1 MNSALAMWRKSLTQL
16 IKMEDRKEWDALD
29 ILSKWF
35 IATRSAVGTITL
47 YSGLIGGLLA
57 WQHQFREGRPFDLLT
72 WAILT
77 IGLFIA
83 HGTNNL
89 INDYTDYVRGIDKD
103 NYFRTQYG
111 VHPLAQGFWDRRTH
125 LIWFAVSGALATLS
139 GIYALIYTSFAPL
152 VVWFFLFGALILLFY
167 TYPLKYLGIGE
178 LSIFII
184 WGPLMIG
191 GVFYV
196 LTGTWDWMVLL
207 ASLPVG
213 LNVVTI
219 NLGKHTDKLKEDL
232 GKGVRTLPVLVG
244 ETAARTITMGAIVLS
259 YALVAYLVFVPR
271 FLTPL
276 MLLVAIAYRPARIAL
291 QRLSRPRPE
300 GPPPGY
306 PIWPRWFSTVCFVH
320 NRVFSNYFVL
330 GLIADT
336 ALRTF
341 LPNLWA

>member
-1 MNSALAMWRKSLTQL
+1 MNTTLAMWRKSLSQL
-16 IKMEDRKEWDALD
+16 IRMEDKREWDALD
-29 ILSKWF
+29 PLSKWF

-57 WQHQFREGRPFDLLT
+57 WQYLYANGKPFNLLM
-72 WAILT
+72 WLVLT

-89 INDYTDYVRGIDKD
+89 INDYTDFSRGIDKD

-111 VHPLAQGFWDRRTH
+111 VHPLAQGFWDKRTH
-125 LIWFAVSGALATLS
+125 LIWFAVSGLLAVLA
-139 GIYALIYTSFAPL
+139 GVAALIYTNFAPI
-152 VVWFFLFGALILLFY
+152 VVWLFAVGAFILLFY
-167 TYPLKYLGIGE
+167 TYPLKYVGIGE

-191 GVFYV
+191 GVYYV
-196 LTGTWDWMVLL
+196 LTGRWDWAVIL

-219 NLGKHTDKLKEDL
+219 NLGKHTDKLKEDRV
-232 GKGVRTLPVLVG
+232 KKVRTLPVLTG
-244 ETAARTITMGAIVLS
+244 EPAARYITIAAITLSYLIVL
-259 YALVAYLVFVPR
+259 YLVFITR
-271 FLTPL
+271 FFTPI
-276 MLLVAIAYRPARIAL
+276 MLLVLLAIKPARTAL
-291 QRLSRPRPE
+291 QRLSMPRPD

-330 GLIADT
+330 GLIIET
-336 ALRTF
+336 LIRTVF
-341 LPNLWA
+341 PGFWR

>member
-1 MNSALAMWRKSLTQL
+1 MNTTFAMWRKSLTQL

-29 ILSKWF
+29 VLSKWF
-35 IATRSAVGTITL
+35 IATRSAVGTVTL

-57 WQHQFREGRPFDLLT
+57 WQYLYRQGRAFDVLT
-72 WAILT
+72 WLILT
-77 IGLFIA
+77 LGLFIA

-89 INDYTDYVRGIDKD
+89 INDYTDYVRGIDRD

-125 LIWFAVSGALATLS
+125 LIWFGISGLLATLS
-139 GIYALIYTSFAPL
+139 GVYALIYTSFAPL
-152 VVWFFLFGALILLFY
+152 VVWFFVFGALILLFY
-167 TYPLKYLGIGE
+167 TYPLKYVGIGE

-196 LTGTWDWMVLL
+196 LTGVWDWLVLL
-207 ASLPVG
+207 ASIPVG

-219 NLGKHTDKLKEDL
+219 NLGKHTDKLNEDRV
-232 GKGVRTLPVLVG
+232 KGVRTLPVLLG
-244 ETAARTITMGAIVLS
+244 EPAARAVTIGAIALS
-259 YALVAYLVFVPR
+259 YVIVVYLIFVPH
-271 FLTPL
+271 FLTPV
-276 MLLVAIAYRPARIAL
+276 MLLVALAYRPARVAF

-300 GPPPGY
+300 APPAGY

-330 GLIADT
+330 GLIIDT
-336 ALRTF
+336 LIRTF
-341 LPNLWA
+341 FPTIWR

>member
-1 MNSALAMWRKSLTQL
+1 MNSTIALWRKSLTQL

-29 ILSKWF
+29 FLSKWF
-35 IATRSAVGTITL
+35 IATRSAVGTVTL

-57 WQHQFREGRPFDLLT
+57 WQHLRATGKPFDFLA

-77 IGLFIA
+77 LGLFIA
-83 HGTNNL
+83 HGANNL
-89 INDYTDYVRGIDKD
+89 INDYTDFVRGIDKD

-125 LIWFAVSGALATLS
+125 LLWFGASGLLAALS
-139 GIYALIYTSFAPL
+139 GIYALFYTGFAPL

-167 TYPLKYLGIGE
+167 TYPLKYVGIGE
-178 LSIFII
+178 LSIFVI

-191 GVFYV
+191 GVYFV
-196 LTGTWDWMVLL
+196 LTGAWDWMVLL
-207 ASLPVG
+207 ASVPVG

-219 NLGKHTDKLKEDL
+219 NLGKHTDKLKEDR
-232 GKGVRTLPVLVG
+232 GKGVRTLPVLLG
-244 ETAARTITMGAIVLS
+244 ETAARYVTTAAIVLS
-259 YALVAYLVFVPR
+259 YAIVAYLVIGLR

-276 MLLVAIAYRPARIAL
+276 MLLVLLAYKPARAAV
-291 QRLSRPRPE
+291 QRLSQPRPE

-320 NRVFSNYFVL
+320 NRIFSNYFVM

-336 ALRTF
+336 LVRAF
-341 LPNLWA
+341 FPGLWG